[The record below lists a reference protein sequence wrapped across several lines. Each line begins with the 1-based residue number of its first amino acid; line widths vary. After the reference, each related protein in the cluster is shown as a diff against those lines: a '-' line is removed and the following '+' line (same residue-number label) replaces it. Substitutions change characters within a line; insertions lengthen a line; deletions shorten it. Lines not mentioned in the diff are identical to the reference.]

1 MELTNFITPRNV
13 SSVGSER
20 CFDRAEVTGSSPV
33 RSTVVTK
40 IVLFIL
46 LLSVNNLLFAQRNLI
61 VEYGK
66 YFKLTSKITNKEVE
80 GFDYEGTLYVQ
91 GDSLTFFTLKPQM
104 PDIKRGTIGRERD
117 HHALYAF
124 PKLQRTIS
132 ENFWTHPFGL
142 MEYKMDTAKWHL
154 FEDTLTVMGYL
165 CKAAARDAVRVWYA
179 VDIPVASGPFQYF
192 GLPGIVLMVE
202 NLKYKRKYQAT
213 SIRESKYKI
222 VIPKAKFRACKDC
235 DSKIEEIKKY
245 FPD

>member
-1 MELTNFITPRNV
+1 MELSESKELRNV

-104 PDIKRGTIGRERD
+104 PDIKRGTIGR
-117 HHALYAF
+117 
-124 PKLQRTIS
+124 KGII
-132 ENFWTHPFGL
+132 THY
-142 MEYKMDTAKWHL
+142 ML
-154 FEDTLTVMGYL
+154 FLSYN
-165 CKAAARDAVRVWYA
+165 A
-179 VDIPVASGPFQYF
+179 PFQ
-192 GLPGIVLMVE
+192 
-202 NLKYKRKYQAT
+202 
-213 SIRESKYKI
+213 KI
-222 VIPKAKFRACKDC
+222 SGHILLV
-235 DSKIEEIKKY
+235 
-245 FPD
+245 